1 MNKNSILV
9 AFLIAFITI
18 LLGALGFMFYQNNNN
33 KVIIATQEIK
43 IQQTTIRQDSL
54 SIALE
59 QEIEKLNILRS
70 KYEELDEQNDEI
82 NLLIQRL
89 TIEKNDWANR
99 ANLSKQQ
106 IITLE
111 NQLKRTILE
120 YDLKRLSML
129 NEIDSLKI
137 VSYNLSKTNK
147 NLTNSFD
154 SLKSIATQQTLV
166 NQGVIKKAGKLKAEN
181 LSINISN
188 KNGKE
193 VSKSPYKE
201 SNIHTVSAV
210 FNLSKNDLATK
221 GKRTIVM
228 RIEKPDGGILYDA
241 SANGNTF
248 TTSADQQFYYTV
260 STDVNFN
267 NNFEEVKLT
276 YSKTS
281 QMLEGT
287 YQVQLFING
296 EDLASTSFEVK

>member
-1 MNKNSILV
+1 MNKNSIV
-9 AFLIAFITI
+9 ITSLIAFII
-18 LLGALGFMFYQNNNN
+18 VLLGVLGYMFHQNNNN
-33 KVIIATQEIK
+33 KQIIAIQEVK
-43 IQQTTIRQDSL
+43 IQQTTTRQDSL

-59 QEIEKLNILRS
+59 QEIEKLNVLRS

-82 NLLIQRL
+82 NSLIQRL

-99 ANLSKQQ
+99 ANLNKQQ
-106 IITLE
+106 IIALE
-111 NQLKRTILE
+111 SQLKRTILE
-120 YDLKRLSML
+120 YDLKRLAML

-137 VSYNLSKTNK
+137 VSNNLSRTNK
-147 NLTNSFD
+147 SLTSSND
-154 SLKSIATQQTLV
+154 SLQSITNQQTLV
-166 NQGVIKKAGKLKAEN
+166 NQGIIKKAGKLKAEN
-181 LSINISN
+181 LNIVVLN
-188 KNGKE
+188 KNEKE
-193 VSKSPYKE
+193 VTRSPYKE
-201 SNIHTVSAV
+201 SNIHTINAI

-221 GKRTIVM
+221 GKRKIVM

-260 STDVNFN
+260 ATDVNFN

-281 QMLEGT
+281 NMLDGI
-287 YQVQLFING
+287 YKVQLFING